1 MNRKKFFALFSTGI
15 IGMTFLKA
23 NPLKLITGNKNEN
36 KKIKVK
42 INPDAVKRDKPGS
55 TNG

>member
-23 NPLKLITGNKNEN
+23 NPFKLITGNKNEN

-42 INPDAVKRDKPGS
+42 INPDAVKRDKSGNK
-55 TNG
+55 NG